1 MNNNTLNKLKS
12 DYEELEIKPSSDLW
26 DRLDEKLDE
35 AAEISL
41 KPSFQW
47 WKYAAVVLLLISVG
61 TVIYFVNKDKFD
73 DQEADFIV
81 KKRLE
86 NTVNPINPE
95 FENQPINS
103 KEEKIEKSEVKVV
116 AENQK
121 SGSDINLKT
130 EKKIIQSQV
139 SELKTQKVAIKQ
151 PENINIQ
158 SSKIEIQAPNIPLI
172 AEVKKTKSTYIN
184 AEELLLGREFDKTR
198 EEAKKD
204 EKKFGVF
211 NVNKVFK
218 KVENVTV
225 LGVTV
230 YSEPK

>member
-41 KPSFQW
+41 KQSFQW

-61 TVIYFVNKDKFD
+61 TVIYFVNKD
-73 DQEADFIV
+73 DQETDFIV

-86 NTVNPINPE
+86 KTVHPINPDIQ
-95 FENQPINS
+95 NQPVKSNDQLIQPAENNKLVVS
-103 KEEKIEKSEVKVV
+103 TENKKKNIQPEEKIEIVLQCYPSEIK
-116 AENQK
+116 NQLLVQEEK
-121 SGSDINLKT
+121 IIKNIPDTNPVIQTKIDEKPVLA
-130 EKKIIQSQV
+130 EKK
-139 SELKTQKVAIKQ
+139 
-151 PENINIQ
+151 
-158 SSKIEIQAPNIPLI
+158 KI
-172 AEVKKTKSTYIN
+172 SYIN